1 MKDYYKILGVITN
14 STQSEI
20 KKAYRALAVKYHPD
34 KNNGDSLSEERF
46 KAIAEAY
53 IVLSD
58 MVQRDAYDYAKRYKV
73 NPDGTPQT
81 TPVTFLGLF
90 KKIKTQIFNA
100 GGQVNQETLFKVM
113 DDILSDENITLLIR
127 EDDTHTNSL
136 ILDEILVSCIFLSD
150 ALKAAIQPKLLQ
162 LANGDSR
169 FINKI
174 AVLNKNGDTT
184 QKNEEAT
191 EQPSLI
197 LIVLFIVVVIAI
209 LYMIL

>member
-1 MKDYYKILGVITN
+1 MEDYYEILGVTSN
-14 STQSEI
+14 SSQAEI
-20 KKAYRALAVKYHPD
+20 KKAYRALAIQYHPD

-58 MVQRDAYDYAKRYKV
+58 MVQRDAYDYAKRYQV

-100 GGQVNQETLFKVM
+100 GGQVNQEALFKVM

-127 EDDTHTNSL
+127 EDDIHTNSL

-150 ALKAAIQPKLLQ
+150 ALKAAIHPKLVQ
-162 LANGDSR
+162 LANGDAR
-169 FINKI
+169 FIKKI
-174 AVLNKNGDTT
+174 AVLDKNASTTGTT
-184 QKNEEAT
+184 QSAD
-191 EQPSLI
+191 EQPSVV
-197 LIVLFIVVVIAI
+197 LIVLFVIVVVSV
-209 LYMIL
+209 LFMIF